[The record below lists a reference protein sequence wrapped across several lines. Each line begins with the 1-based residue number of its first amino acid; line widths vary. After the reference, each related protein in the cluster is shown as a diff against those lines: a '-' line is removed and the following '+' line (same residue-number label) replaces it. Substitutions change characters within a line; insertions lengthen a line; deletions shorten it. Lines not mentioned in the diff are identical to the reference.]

1 MTINVYDYKI
11 ISPAKC
17 GSRYLDII
25 YDTIDCP
32 NGKGIIPKGAKI
44 GGNSTYQI
52 KKVVNSSYSD
62 KLFDVID
69 WNKIQWVV
77 IRPPLELTISAIH
90 TDFMMCWNKKY
101 ASEDHLDEEKL
112 ARFFYKSESGHYHSE
127 LYRNLCFNWMK
138 TDKKIKFIHLK
149 DLSSFCEEILN
160 EKIVKDKE
168 LKFDEKMFDFSK
180 WDVWFKKEDVF
191 EYFKKVYPTYWDEIK
206 RNLVKENFFW
216 EQLVRDA
223 EFYEPTLSKEI

>member
-11 ISPAKC
+11 LSPAKC

-25 YDTIDCP
+25 YDTENCS
-32 NGKGIIPKGAKI
+32 NGKGIIPKGAKF
-44 GGNSTYQI
+44 GSNSTYQI
-52 KKVVNSSYSD
+52 KKVVNSPYSD
-62 KLFDVID
+62 KLFDVIE
-69 WNKIQWVV
+69 WNTIEWII

-90 TDFMMCWNKKY
+90 TDFMMCWNNKY
-101 ASEDHLDEEKL
+101 KNEEQADEEKL
-112 ARFFYKSESGHYHSE
+112 ARLFSKNETGHYHSE
-127 LYRNLCFNWMK
+127 LYRNVCFNWMK
-138 TDKKIKFIHLK
+138 TGKQIKFIHLN
-149 DLSSFCEEILN
+149 DLTDFCEEILS
-160 EKIVKDKE
+160 EKITKDKDVSFN
-168 LKFDEKMFDFSK
+168 KKMFDFSK

-223 EFYEPTLSKEI
+223 EFYKPKLSK